1 MLHVTERAKEY
12 LLEKKLS
19 ASIHNTNVGLRLA
32 SVAGGQ
38 LALVA
43 DSPKAGDQ
51 IVTHKEST
59 VLLVDAELSGSILA
73 GRTVDC
79 KKTESG
85 RLEVVVTRRDVSAAQ
100 PQ

>member
-1 MLHVTERAKEY
+1 MLHVTERAKEF

-19 ASIHNTNVGLRLA
+19 ANIHNAHVGLRLA
-32 SVAGGQ
+32 SVPGGK

-59 VLLVDAELSGSILA
+59 VLFVDAELSGSVLA

-79 KKTESG
+79 KKTENG
-85 RLEVVVTRRDVSAAQ
+85 KLEVVVTRGEPSPPKRR
-100 PQ
+100 

>member
-19 ASIHNTNVGLRLA
+19 ANIHNTNVGLRLA
-32 SVAGGQ
+32 SVPGGQ

-59 VLLVDAELSGSILA
+59 VLLVDAELSGSVLA

-85 RLEVVVTRRDVSAAQ
+85 RLEVVVTRRDASAAK